1 MENLSFT
8 FTHKKNPLRKKIFL
22 EQRVKSNEQK
32 VTSNEQKVTSS
43 EQKVTSNEQRA
54 KSFTSLEC
62 KRNGSVT
69 AKTNN
74 SDAIRILR
82 YSSVA
87 WIFYFLAF

>member
-8 FTHKKNPLRKKIFL
+8 FTQKKNPLRKKIFL

-32 VTSNEQKVTSS
+32 VTSNEQKATCNEQKVTSS
-43 EQKVTSNEQRA
+43 EQKVTSTEQRA

-87 WIFYFLAF
+87 